1 VTRSRFYRVALL
13 AGATFFLGP
22 QAIAQGT
29 PGSGA
34 GGQGWFMPN
43 SSSVTGPRTDA
54 HPRPAAKPAAP
65 AATSLPNLAG
75 TETPPAPQQ
84 VQLPPAPAIPEV
96 PRGSMPP
103 ASVIGVL
110 SIPDVL
116 RASTAYQQADKTMA
130 ERRQKLNEDAQKE
143 QVVLRDLGQQL
154 GNERAKMSADQIRA
168 KEREL
173 QDRITESRRKFSER
187 GRIVQEASQY
197 ALAQIERT
205 LSDVVQRVAAARGMN
220 IVLQRAEVALNQAEF
235 DITAQVAEILNKAL
249 PTVLI
254 PPEGVSPTA
263 EPPAASAAPAAKPA
277 SASPTAATPSPSA
290 AHKPAA
296 SHPSQHR

>member
-1 VTRSRFYRVALL
+1 MKRSRVSHMALL
-13 AGATFFLGP
+13 AGAALFVGQ

-29 PGSGA
+29 SGSNGSPA
-34 GGQGWFMPN
+34 WFMPGQ
-43 SSSVTGPRTDA
+43 SSSPAAPHPGGPRA
-54 HPRPAAKPAAP
+54 HAAKPTGPAAAP
-65 AATSLPNLAG
+65 GILPGAAEA
-75 TETPPAPQQ
+75 PPAPEQ

-103 ASVIGVL
+103 AAVIGVL

-116 RASTAYQQADKTMA
+116 HASVAYQAADKTMS

-143 QVVLRDLGQQL
+143 QVVLRDLGQKL
-154 GNERAKMSADQIRA
+154 ANERAKLSADQIRA

-173 QDRITESRRKFSER
+173 QEHITESRRKFTER
-187 GRIVQEASQY
+187 GRIIQEASQY

-220 IVLQRAEVALNQAEF
+220 IVLQRAEVALNQGEF
-235 DITAQVAEILNKAL
+235 DITAQVADILNKAL

-254 PPEGVSPTA
+254 PPEGVSPSA
-263 EPPAASAAPAAKPA
+263 QPPTASAAPAAKPA
-277 SASPTAATPSPSA
+277 SAPAAAP
-290 AHKPAA
+290 HKPAA
-296 SHPSQHR
+296 SHPSAHH